1 VRTLILGAG
10 GQVGRALAAALPD
23 ATALDRA
30 AFDIAAP
37 GPLDGW
43 DVVVNAAAWTDVDG
57 AETRRAEAWRANAV
71 GPAVLAAAAREHGF
85 VLVHFSSEY
94 VFDGESARSY
104 LEGDPVAPL
113 SAYGAAKAAGD
124 LAVQGVARR
133 YLVRPTWVVGEGRNF
148 VRTMLGLAG
157 RGIAPTVVD
166 DQIGRPTFAIDLA
179 AAVVGL
185 VGGSAP
191 FGDYHVTGGGE
202 PTSWAGVA
210 REVYRL
216 TGRSDLAVTGT
227 STAAYFA
234 DKPAAARRPLNS
246 VLDTGKAAAAG
257 VPMPDW
263 RTALAAYV
271 GALAS
276 TG

>member
-1 VRTLILGAG
+1 MKTLILGAD
-10 GQVGRALAAALPD
+10 GQVGMALAAALPD
-23 ATALDRA
+23 ATALGRS

-43 DVVVNAAAWTDVDG
+43 DVVINAAAWTDVDR
-57 AETRRAEAWRANAV
+57 AETQRAAAWRANAA
-71 GPAVLAAAAREHGF
+71 GPAALAHAAREHGF

-94 VFDGESARSY
+94 VFDGESPRPYVES
-104 LEGDPVAPL
+104 DPVAPL

-124 LAVQGVARR
+124 LAVQDVAHR
-133 YLVRPTWVVGEGRNF
+133 YLVRPTWVVGERRNF

-166 DQIGRPTFAIDLA
+166 DQIGRLTFAADLA
-179 AAVVGL
+179 AAVVDL
-185 VGGSAP
+185 LRSSAA

-202 PTSWAGVA
+202 PASWADVA

-216 TGRSDLAVTGT
+216 AGRADLAVTAT

-246 VLDTGKAAAAG
+246 VLATGKAAAAG
-257 VPMPDW
+257 VAMPDW
-263 RTALAAYV
+263 RLGLATYV
-271 GALAS
+271 RAVAT